1 MTLSKTA
8 VPFVVGALLAAPVL
22 AQNTADVVQRNAN
35 QQERIEQGL
44 QSGQLTTKEASQ
56 LEKGEARIE
65 KMEQR
70 ADADGKMTDA
80 ERRRIE
86 QAQNKESQQIYQ
98 DKHNAQTGNPNSAS
112 SQRMQADVRR
122 SLNQQ
127 QRIEQGIQSGHLAN
141 REVGNLEKGQANVN
155 RKEARAGANGHIS
168 AAEQHNIQ
176 AAENH
181 QSRKI
186 HQERHND
193 RER

>member
-1 MTLSKTA
+1 VTLSRTA
-8 VPFVVGALLAAPVL
+8 ISLGVFALLAFPAL
-22 AQNTADVVQRNAN
+22 AQNTADVVQRDVN
-35 QQERIEQGL
+35 QQKRIEQGL
-44 QSGQLTTKEASQ
+44 QSGQLTTKEAAK
-56 LEKGEARIE
+56 LEQGEARIE

-80 ERRRIE
+80 EKRRIE

-186 HQERHND
+186 HREKHND

>member
-8 VPFVVGALLAAPVL
+8 ASFVVGAALAVPAF
-22 AQNTADVVQRNAN
+22 AQNTADVVQRNVN

-44 QSGQLTTKEASQ
+44 QSGQLTTKEASK

-80 ERRRIE
+80 EKRRIE

-98 DKHNAQTGNPNSAS
+98 DKHNAQTGNPGSAS
-112 SQRMQADVRR
+112 SQRMQADVQRNV
-122 SLNQQ
+122 NQQ
-127 QRIEQGIQSGHLAN
+127 QRIEQGIQSGQLTN

-155 RKEARAGANGHIS
+155 RREARAGANGHIS
-168 AAEQHNIQ
+168 ANEQHNIQ

-181 QSRKI
+181 LSRKI
-186 HQERHND
+186 HKEKHND